1 VDQEATC
8 FGIGVP
14 GWQAACVM
22 ELNAA
27 PGVEIEEVET
37 PNASP
42 LEQLPSREEGPPMP
56 GVPQTRSAQP
66 EEPHHGFDVR

>member
-1 VDQEATC
+1 
-8 FGIGVP
+8 
-14 GWQAACVM
+14 M